1 MFESER
7 RKAEPLQMLAEN
19 SVLTMD
25 LPIKY
30 QDFDSDSYNM
40 WKMFVLRT
48 LKKTLRDFFQRLKA
62 ERLLVLPVL

>member
-1 MFESER
+1 
-7 RKAEPLQMLAEN
+7 MLAEN